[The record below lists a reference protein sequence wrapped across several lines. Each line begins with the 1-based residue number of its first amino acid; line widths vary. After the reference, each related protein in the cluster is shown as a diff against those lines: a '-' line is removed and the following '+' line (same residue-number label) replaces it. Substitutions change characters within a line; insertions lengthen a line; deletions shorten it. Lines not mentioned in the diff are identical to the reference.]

1 MSGRITEKQ
10 LRQNM
15 ARALQGCVRIEA
27 YKTPFSFERPDIP
40 SQQEKSVGTGF
51 FVETK
56 GTSDWFVVL
65 TCAHVIDSTHSS
77 QIAIVFPQHGK
88 ARFQNVKIQSV
99 CPEYDLGVLAVQ
111 IQDPDVRKGI
121 RPLPL
126 HDGIVPNFTSLSCY
140 GYPLAG
146 DALIPTEGQYSGFQN
161 GRLQHACPISPGNS
175 GGPCIENA
183 TGHVVGVNSASMVGG
198 GASSIFYASPIAYYR
213 RLAKLMV
220 NGSVP
225 VVIPPKLGFCYHTTT
240 EAFLECMGGSV
251 SGIHLY
257 HLFSN
262 SPLLEAGV
270 EKGALLLSVRWE
282 TQPNV
287 WSEWHTVDRHGDIKV
302 AWNRQKIPI
311 PHILSLVPL
320 RSNIQVRVY
329 QHGRCWT

>member
-1 MSGRITEKQ
+1 
-10 LRQNM
+10 M

-140 GYPLAG
+140 GYPL
-146 DALIPTEGQYSGFQN
+146 L
-161 GRLQHACPISPGNS
+161 
-175 GGPCIENA
+175 A
-183 TGHVVGVNSASMVGG
+183 T
-198 GASSIFYASPIAYYR
+198 P
-213 RLAKLMV
+213 
-220 NGSVP
+220 
-225 VVIPPKLGFCYHTTT
+225 
-240 EAFLECMGGSV
+240 
-251 SGIHLY
+251 
-257 HLFSN
+257 
-262 SPLLEAGV
+262 
-270 EKGALLLSVRWE
+270 
-282 TQPNV
+282 
-287 WSEWHTVDRHGDIKV
+287 
-302 AWNRQKIPI
+302 
-311 PHILSLVPL
+311 
-320 RSNIQVRVY
+320 
-329 QHGRCWT
+329 